1 MVFVLIPTAWS
12 AVAFFALTMCRL
24 AALSDDS
31 EGVALAKRIAAS
43 SLADPE
49 RVAASVFPREF
60 RLDRQRQVFG

>member
-1 MVFVLIPTAWS
+1 
-12 AVAFFALTMCRL
+12 MCRL

-49 RVAASVFPREF
+49 GVVADVFPRQF
-60 RLDRQRQVFG
+60 RVDRERQVFG